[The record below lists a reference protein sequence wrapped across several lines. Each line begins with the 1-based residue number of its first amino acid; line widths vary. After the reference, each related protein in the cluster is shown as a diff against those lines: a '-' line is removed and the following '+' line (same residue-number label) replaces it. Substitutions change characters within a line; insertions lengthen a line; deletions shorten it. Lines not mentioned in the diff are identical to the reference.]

1 MDWDVFWSVL
11 VVMFIVMPL
20 LMIWGFT
27 VVDLFTR
34 PDLRGITK
42 VLWLFGIV
50 FFPLIGTIAYFIT
63 RPAYPEPRKTSAD
76 VAMETLTRLNVMHET
91 GQLTDAEYARQ
102 RERLLMAS

>member
-1 MDWDVFWSVL
+1 
-11 VVMFIVMPL
+11 MFIVMPL